1 MTLTFDPISSPG
13 ATRDLFLDLTGALE
27 DGEVLTMAS
36 MTSAFPTVLA
46 TSNIAIN
53 STAVDSGD
61 QQVAVGKGVHFTIET
76 LQESQ
81 ATVPLVV
88 TFEGDSGTID
98 KYEIAQPVVV
108 AICR

>member
-13 ATRDLFLDLTGALE
+13 ATRDLFLDLTRALE
-27 DGEVLTMAS
+27 EGEILTVAS
-36 MTSAFPTVLA
+36 VTSAFPTVLA

-53 STAVDSGD
+53 STDVEFGE

-81 ATVPLVV
+81 ATVPLIVS
-88 TFEGDSGTID
+88 FEGDGGTID
-98 KYEIAQPVVV
+98 KYEIAQPMVT
-108 AICR
+108 AICH